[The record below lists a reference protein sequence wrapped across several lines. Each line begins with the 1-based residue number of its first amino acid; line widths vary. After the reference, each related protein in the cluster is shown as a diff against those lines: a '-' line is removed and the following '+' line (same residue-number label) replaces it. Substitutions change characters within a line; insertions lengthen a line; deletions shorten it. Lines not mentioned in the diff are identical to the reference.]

1 MAQSTEAAV
10 APAGTSQPILFG
22 GTPRNLVPGT
32 AMVLASV
39 AAFVM
44 DLTHVFFAEAMAW
57 TFLIW
62 GVLLVMIGLFD
73 IYQTFAVT
81 DEGLVIRNKIRF
93 WSRGKVWG
101 WAEINRLEVAVGK
114 KDRRRQD
121 AMLRIYRTAQGE
133 LTIEREDRA
142 FDAELAQAIIERA
155 GLQPAANDNPQ
166 DLAQLSVEHPVTY
179 TWQ

>member
-1 MAQSTEAAV
+1 MAQSAEAAV
-10 APAGTSQPILFG
+10 APAETSKPILFG
-22 GTPRNLVPGT
+22 GTPRNLVPG
-32 AMVLASV
+32 MGLILASI

-62 GVLLVMIGLFD
+62 GLLLALIGLLD
-73 IYQTFAVT
+73 IYQTYAVT
-81 DEGLVIRNKIRF
+81 DEGLAIGNKLRF
-93 WSRGKVWG
+93 WSRGKVWE

-114 KDRRRQD
+114 KDRRPQD

-133 LTIEREDRA
+133 LGIEREDRA

-155 GLQPAANDNPQ
+155 GLKPAANDNPQ
-166 DLAQLSVEHPVTY
+166 DLTQLSVERPVTY